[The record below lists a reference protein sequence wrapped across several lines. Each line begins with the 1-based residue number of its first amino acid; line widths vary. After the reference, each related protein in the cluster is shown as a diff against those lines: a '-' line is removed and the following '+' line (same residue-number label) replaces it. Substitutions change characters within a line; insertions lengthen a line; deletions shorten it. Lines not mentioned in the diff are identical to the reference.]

1 MNFFMCNGGPDE
13 PSEEAPGEPPGM
25 GIFTCGSDSAETYEQ
40 AMQRCRV
47 QRQAPFDVT
56 RIDDV
61 EPASLE
67 WWSGE
72 SHDLVGDQKLEI
84 LTVVP
89 KHATIELLR
98 DERQESPAPA
108 SKD

>member
-1 MNFFMCNGGPDE
+1 MDFFMCGQE
-13 PSEEAPGEPPGM
+13 QPSEDSPVEPET

-40 AMQRCRV
+40 YMQRCRV
-47 QRQAPFDVT
+47 QRQAAPFDVS

-72 SHDLVGDQKLEI
+72 SHDDHNLEI
-84 LTVVP
+84 LSVVP
-89 KHATIELLR
+89 KHPTIELLR
-98 DERQESPAPA
+98 DERPDPSSPK
-108 SKD
+108 KD